1 MAAKKAKKEL
11 EKEALS
17 RVKEEMAEPRMSHS
31 AKGQLQLLVPTASRA
46 LRFCWQWR

>member
-11 EKEALS
+11 EKEVLS

-31 AKGQLQLLVPTASRA
+31 AKGQLQLLVPIARRA